1 LSSEALEA
9 TVPAVEQREKP
20 GLVFFH
26 SRSSGRCRR
35 VEGYL
40 AQVLQRRRNHET
52 FKLYRVDAEER
63 SDLTRRFGVEAL
75 PTILVVENKL
85 VSARVVAPRGCREI
99 EAALAPWLK

>member
-1 LSSEALEA
+1 VSTLETA
-9 TVPAVEQREKP
+9 DPETQAAQGKP
-20 GLVFFH
+20 GLVFVH

-40 AQVLQRRRNHET
+40 AQVLQRRRNHDT
-52 FKLYRVDAEER
+52 FKLYRVAVEER
-63 SDLTRRFGVEAL
+63 ADLARRFGVDTL

-85 VSARVVAPRGCREI
+85 VAARIVTPRGCREI

>member
-1 LSSEALEA
+1 VSSEAVEA
-9 TVPAVEQREKP
+9 AAPSTVQDKP

-52 FKLYRVDAEER
+52 FKLYRVEAHER
-63 SDLTRRFGVEAL
+63 SDLMRRFGVDTL

-85 VSARVVAPRGCREI
+85 VTARIVAPRGCREI
-99 EAALAPWLK
+99 EAALAPWLR

>member
-1 LSSEALEA
+1 VSTLESVSPETEAG
-9 TVPAVEQREKP
+9 QGKP
-20 GLVFFH
+20 GLVFVH

-40 AQVLQRRRNHET
+40 AQVLQRRRNHDT
-52 FKLYRVDAEER
+52 FKLYRVAAEER
-63 SDLTRRFGVEAL
+63 SDLVRRFQVETL

-85 VSARVVAPRGCREI
+85 VSARIVAPRGCREI

>member
-1 LSSEALEA
+1 VKTEALQA
-9 TVPAVEQREKP
+9 PSAPAKGLDKP

-52 FKLYRVDAEER
+52 FKLYRVEAEER
-63 SDLTRRFGVEAL
+63 ADLTRRFGVDSL
-75 PTILVVENKL
+75 PTILVVEDK
-85 VSARVVAPRGCREI
+85 VVTARIVAPKGCREI

>member
-1 LSSEALEA
+1 VSTLESVGPETEAAEG
-9 TVPAVEQREKP
+9 KP
-20 GLVFFH
+20 GLVFVH

-40 AQVLQRRRNHET
+40 AQVLQRRRNHDT
-52 FKLYRVDAEER
+52 FKLYRVPVEER
-63 SDLTRRFGVEAL
+63 ADLARRFGVDTL

-85 VSARVVAPRGCREI
+85 VSARIVAPRGCREI

>member
-9 TVPAVEQREKP
+9 TAPAVELRHKP

-63 SDLTRRFGVEAL
+63 SDLTRRFCVESL
-75 PTILVVENKL
+75 PTIVVVEDKL
-85 VSARVVAPRGCREI
+85 VTARVVAPKGCREI
-99 EAALAPWLK
+99 EVALAPWLR

>member
-1 LSSEALEA
+1 VSTLETTGPEAEA
-9 TVPAVEQREKP
+9 TADKP
-20 GLVFFH
+20 GLVFVH

-52 FKLYRVDAEER
+52 FKLYRVEAEER
-63 SDLTRRFGVEAL
+63 TDLARRFGVDTL
-75 PTILVVENKL
+75 PTILVVVNK
-85 VSARVVAPRGCREI
+85 VVAARLVAPRGCREI

>member
-1 LSSEALEA
+1 MSTLESVGPETEA
-9 TVPAVEQREKP
+9 TRDKP
-20 GLVFFH
+20 GLVFVH

-40 AQVLQRRRNHET
+40 AQVLQRRRNHDT
-52 FKLYRVDAEER
+52 FKLYRVPVEER
-63 SDLTRRFGVEAL
+63 ADLARRFGVDTL

-85 VSARVVAPRGCREI
+85 VSARIVAPRGCREI